1 MTNKRIKI
9 RYKKER
15 AVLADVLPYETPV
28 TFTNRRFYD
37 FLTNFKITYE
47 NVIKD
52 KDKDGIVSWESDNTA
67 LDEII
72 CLLFNIPKDS
82 IRKKNIIRKGK
93 NNKIAYIAYCDVP
106 SAKKFLIPFSYEIK
120 HKEKQYR
127 ELNIP
132 HPRSQLRV
140 VDFYEQYKETI
151 IYYCSLSSFS
161 IRAPHKVAT
170 TKFYNDS
177 LHKKKLSNDS
187 SAIEKHN
194 KEYKNQRSFFSYK
207 GYSNIHK
214 FYESPHYH
222 HCEKKYNKL
231 LKLDITKCFDSIYTH
246 SIAWAILGKM
256 NTKESIP
263 LAKKTFAG
271 QFDGLMQSINHSET
285 NGIIIGPEL
294 SRIFAE
300 IILQA
305 ADKKIEQALEKKYDL
320 KNKVHYEMLRYV
332 DDYFIFYNEEQDK
345 NKIVEESQ
353 QALKEYKLYF
363 NTAKEDEYEKP
374 LITKMSIAKG
384 KISKLLE
391 KKLIYKLEE
400 IDKSK
405 LKGAKL
411 KDAENN
417 KIYKGSIYVKTK
429 NFITEFKTIIKECNV
444 EYKDMLNYSFSTV
457 ERKCQTIMSNYD
469 KAHPDHRSEE
479 GLIKAII
486 GILEFVFFIYSV
498 SPRVNTTIKLCRIL
512 RIFLSFFK
520 ENPNIEN
527 LESKNRVFKCI
538 YDNIQLVL
546 KKNKQDKTTQVET
559 LYLLIA
565 LSELGREYLLEED
578 VLDEYFGI
586 KEQGNNLNYFSLT
599 VILYYM
605 KNRVKYKKLR
615 GKIKKV
621 IIKRFKSEKATMEK
635 SAEHTMLLLDMVSCP
650 FIEERTKRTILG
662 LYGINNRNQS
672 SILAFHNAGKSKRMW
687 FTTWEGFN
695 FRKELDTKRS
705 QEVY

>member
-82 IRKKNIIRKGK
+82 IRKKDIIRKGK
-93 NNKIAYIAYCDVP
+93 NNKIAYCDVP
-106 SAKKFLIPFSYEIK
+106 SAKKFLIPFSYKIK
-120 HKEKQYR
+120 HKKKQYR
-127 ELNIP
+127 ELNVP
-132 HPRSQLRV
+132 HPRSQLCV

-170 TKFYNDS
+170 TKFYKDN
-177 LHKKKLSNDS
+177 LHKKKLSNDTS
-187 SAIEKHN
+187 TIEEHN
-194 KEYKNQRSFFSYK
+194 KEYKNQKSFFSYR
-207 GYSNIHK
+207 GYSNVHK
-214 FYESPHYH
+214 LYKSGRYH
-222 HCEKKYNKL
+222 RCEKKYNKL

-246 SIAWAILGKM
+246 SIAWAILGKTNVKENLNVID
-256 NTKESIP
+256 NT
-263 LAKKTFAG
+263 FVG
-271 QFDGLMQSINHSET
+271 QFDRLMQNINYSET

-305 ADKKIEQALEKKYDL
+305 ADKKIEQILERKHKL
-320 KNKVHYEMLRYV
+320 KNKVHYEMFRYV

-353 QALKEYKLYF
+353 HVLKEYKLYL
-363 NTAKEDEYEKP
+363 NSAKEVEYEKP
-374 LITKMSIAKG
+374 LITEMTIAKE
-384 KISKLLE
+384 KISKFLE
-391 KKLIYKLEE
+391 KKLVYKLEE
-400 IDKSK
+400 IP
-405 LKGAKL
+405 AKL
-411 KDAENN
+411 DGEGNN
-417 KIYKGSIYVKTK
+417 KIYKGSIYIKVK

-444 EYKDMLNYSFSTV
+444 EYKDMLNYSFSIV
-457 ERKCQTIMSNYD
+457 ERKCRAIMKNYS
-469 KAHPDHRSEE
+469 KADPDPKNRSEE
-479 GLIKAII
+479 GLINAII

-498 SPRVNTTIKLCRIL
+498 SPRVNTTVRLCRIL
-512 RIFLSFFK
+512 QIFMSFFK
-520 ENPNIEN
+520 ENPNIKN
-527 LESKNRVFKCI
+527 LEHKNRVFKCI

-546 KKNKQDKTTQVET
+546 KKNKQDETTQVET

-578 VLDEYFGI
+578 VLTEYFGI
-586 KEQGNNLNYFSLT
+586 KPTDNNLNYFSLT

-615 GKIKKV
+615 SKIKKV
-621 IIKRFKSEKATMEK
+621 VIDKFKSEKETMEK
-635 SAEHTMLLLDMVSCP
+635 SAEHTMLLLDMISCP
-650 FIEERTKRTILG
+650 FIEERTKRTL
-662 LYGINNRNQS
+662 LRFYGINGRNQS

>member
-37 FLTNFKITYE
+37 FLTDFKITNE

-52 KDKDGIVSWESDNTA
+52 RRKDGIVSWESDNTA

-82 IRKKNIIRKGK
+82 IEKKDSIEEDEDKK
-93 NNKIAYIAYCDVP
+93 IAYCDVP
-106 SAKKFLIPFSYEIK
+106 TYKKTLIPFSYEVK

-132 HPRSQLRV
+132 HPRNQLRV
-140 VDFYEQYKETI
+140 VEFYEQYKETI

-170 TKFYNDS
+170 TKFYKDS
-177 LHKKKLSNDS
+177 LHKKKHSNDHS
-187 SAIEKHN
+187 VIEEHD

-214 FYESPHYH
+214 FYESDHYH
-222 HCEKKYNKL
+222 RCEKKYNKL
-231 LKLDITKCFDSIYTH
+231 LKLDISKCFDSIYTH
-246 SIAWAILGKM
+246 SIAWAILGRM
-256 NTKESIP
+256 NTKKNIP
-263 LAKKTFAG
+263 LANQTFAG
-271 QFDGLMQSINHSET
+271 QFDRLMQNINHSET

-305 ADKKIEQALEKKYDL
+305 ADKKIEQTLEKEHKL
-320 KNKVHYEMLRYV
+320 KNKVHYEMFRYV
-332 DDYFIFYNEEQDK
+332 DDYFIFYNEEHDK

-353 QALKEYKLYF
+353 HVLKEYKLHL
-363 NTAKEDEYEKP
+363 NSAKEKEYEKP
-374 LITKMSIAKG
+374 LITEMTIAKER
-384 KISKLLE
+384 ISKLLE
-391 KKLIYKLEE
+391 KGLMYKLEE
-400 IDKSK
+400 IQ
-405 LKGAKL
+405 
-411 KDAENN
+411 AELDDEESN
-417 KIYKGSIYVKTK
+417 KIYKGAIYINTK
-429 NFITEFKTIIKECNV
+429 KLIIEFKTIIKECNV
-444 EYKDMLNYSFSTV
+444 QYKDMLNYSFSIV
-457 ERKCQTIMSNYD
+457 ERKCQAIMENYF
-469 KAHPDHRSEE
+469 KADPDPKNRSEE

-498 SPRVNTTIKLCRIL
+498 SPRVNTTIRLYRIL
-512 RIFLSFFK
+512 QIFLSFFK
-520 ENPNIEN
+520 ENPTIVN

-538 YDNIQLVL
+538 YDNIHLVL
-546 KKNKQDKTTQVET
+546 RKNKQNKSTQVET

-578 VLDEYFGI
+578 VLTEYFGI
-586 KEQGNNLNYFSLT
+586 KPTDNNLNYFSLT

-605 KNRVKYKKLR
+605 KNRVKYKTLR
-615 GKIKKV
+615 DRIEKMV
-621 IIKRFKSEKATMEK
+621 IDKFKCEKDTMEK
-635 SAEHTMLLLDMVSCP
+635 SAEHAMLLLDMVSCP
-650 FIEERTKRTILG
+650 FIKEDTKRTILEF
-662 LYGINNRNQS
+662 YGIDDTTQN
-672 SILAFHNAGKSKRMW
+672 SIFVFHNTGKSKRMW

-695 FRKELDTKRS
+695 FGKELDSKRS

>member
-37 FLTNFKITYE
+37 FLTDFKITYE

-52 KDKDGIVSWESDNTA
+52 RRKDGIVSWESDNTA

-72 CLLFNIPKDS
+72 CLLFNISKDIIRKKDS
-82 IRKKNIIRKGK
+82 IRKKDIIKKGK
-93 NNKIAYIAYCDVP
+93 NNKIAYCDVP
-106 SAKKFLIPFSYEIK
+106 TSKKTLIPFSYEVK

-132 HPRSQLRV
+132 HPRNQLRV
-140 VDFYEQYKETI
+140 VEFYEQYKETI

-161 IRAPHKVAT
+161 MRAPHKVAT
-170 TKFYNDS
+170 TKFYKDS
-177 LHKKKLSNDS
+177 LHKKKHSNDHS
-187 SAIEKHN
+187 VIEEHD

-214 FYESPHYH
+214 FYESDHYH
-222 HCEKKYNKL
+222 RCEKKYNKL

-246 SIAWAILGKM
+246 SIAWAILGRM
-256 NTKESIP
+256 NTKKNIP
-263 LAKKTFAG
+263 LANQTFAG

-305 ADKKIEQALEKKYDL
+305 ADKKIELALEKKYDL

-345 NKIVEESQ
+345 NKIIEESQ
-353 QALKEYKLYF
+353 HAIKEYKLYF
-363 NTAKEDEYEKP
+363 NTAKEEEYKKP
-374 LITKMSIAKG
+374 LITEMSIAKG

-400 IDKSK
+400 IQTESDDEES
-405 LKGAKL
+405 
-411 KDAENN
+411 N
-417 KIYKGSIYVKTK
+417 KIYKGTISINTK

-444 EYKDMLNYSFSTV
+444 EYKNMLNYSFSTV

-486 GILEFVFFIYSV
+486 EILEFVFFIYSV
-498 SPRVNTTIKLCRIL
+498 SPRVNTTIRLCGIL

-520 ENPNIEN
+520 ENSNIEN
-527 LESKNRVFKCI
+527 LGYRNRVFKCI
-538 YDNIQLVL
+538 YDNIRFVL
-546 KKNKQDKTTQVET
+546 RKNKQDKSTQVET

-578 VLDEYFGI
+578 VLTEYFGI
-586 KEQGNNLNYFSLT
+586 KDSDNNLNYFSLT

-605 KNRVKYKKLR
+605 KNRVKYKTLR
-615 GKIKKV
+615 DRIEKMV
-621 IIKRFKSEKATMEK
+621 IDKFKSEKDTMEK

-650 FIEERTKRTILG
+650 FIKEDTKRTILG
-662 LYGINNRNQS
+662 LYGINDRNQN
-672 SILAFHNAGKSKRMW
+672 SIFAFHNTGKSKRMW

-695 FRKELDTKRS
+695 FGKELDSKRS